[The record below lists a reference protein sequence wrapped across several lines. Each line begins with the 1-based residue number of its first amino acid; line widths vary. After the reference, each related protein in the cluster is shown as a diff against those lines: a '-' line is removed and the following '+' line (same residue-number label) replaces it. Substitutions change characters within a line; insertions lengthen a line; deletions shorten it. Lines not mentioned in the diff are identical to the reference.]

1 MKKPVVIGAIIIA
14 FVGVAVISF
23 WAGMQVVDR
32 GGEKAAESVQEN
44 TDKTEKTEDTE
55 PERDGIRYRTIK
67 LYYYD
72 YEKDKCNDYAKGIV
86 PVERKVADSDDIETT
101 IKDTLNLW
109 LQGELTAEENEGGL
123 SREISS
129 DDDVK
134 VTDVTIDEK
143 GILTLTFSDPQH
155 KTSGGSCHAGVL
167 YAELEAIV
175 WQFTE
180 IKSFRV
186 LPLGIF
192 EA

>member
-1 MKKPVVIGAIIIA
+1 MKKPVVIGATIIA
-14 FVGVAVISF
+14 FVGVAAVSF
-23 WAGMQVVDR
+23 WAGMQVVDQ
-32 GGEKAAESVQEN
+32 GSEKAAESVQEN
-44 TDKTEKTEDTE
+44 TDKTEKTEDT
-55 PERDGIRYRTIK
+55 PLERDGIRYRTIK

>member
-1 MKKPVVIGAIIIA
+1 MKKPVVIGATIIA
-14 FVGVAVISF
+14 FVGVAAVSF
-23 WAGMQVVDR
+23 WAGMQVVDQ
-32 GGEKAAESVQEN
+32 GSEKAAESVQEN
-44 TDKTEKTEDTE
+44 TDKTEKTEDT
-55 PERDGIRYRTIK
+55 PLERDGIRYRTIK

-175 WQFTE
+175 RQFTE

-186 LPLGIF
+186 LPIGIF

>member
-1 MKKPVVIGAIIIA
+1 MKKPVVIGAIIIV
-14 FVGVAVISF
+14 FMGVAAISF
-23 WAGMQVVDR
+23 WAGMQFVNRGSDEVV
-32 GGEKAAESVQEN
+32 ESVQES
-44 TDKTEKTEDTE
+44 TGKMEKTEDTE
-55 PERDGIRYRTIK
+55 QERDGIRYRTIK

-86 PVERKVADSDDIETT
+86 PVERKVADSDDIETI

-109 LQGELTAEENEGGL
+109 LQGELTAEENDSGL

-134 VTDVTIDEK
+134 VTDATIDEK
-143 GILTLTFSDPQH
+143 GILTLTFSDPQR

-180 IKSFRV
+180 IKSFSV